1 MKKIVMLLAAVCAM
15 GAFASELGVTVN
27 GVDVGDGFGEGWYYD
42 TTTHYVEVTGG
53 GAYVL
58 SGTNTSGQVMFS
70 IDSDAEV
77 TLSNLCLRC
86 TTADECCFWATNDV
100 NVTLFLAGT
109 NTLDASGRGGAE
121 MGEGL
126 CIENGTR
133 LTITNAPSYA
143 DADAV
148 LIARGSYNRAAIAV
162 GRNGTEGTRP
172 YFEIAGGTVRANW
185 FDAPARWS
193 AGIGAS
199 YKTGK
204 NGEADIVISGGF
216 VFARGG
222 HGDPG
227 IGAADYESAGAP
239 DISIT
244 GGYVEA
250 EGGEGAA
257 AIGGGLN
264 GKYGTVTVAGGTV
277 RATGGGSEAS
287 DMIAGGSTRGGGAF
301 RITGGSVV
309 LGRGTVAPA
318 PSNGT
323 DRVWCVTVTNLTPNA
338 TATVTGL
345 DGYGT
350 NDVVADGDGK
360 IYLWLPNGERTF
372 DVKSGGTTRR
382 YSATVNGADITA
394 THVARVFGVTINGR
408 EAGLG
413 PEPPNDG
420 WSLVDGTNVVFY
432 GTQNGLMLSGTNVDA
447 SLVFSVPG
455 DIASDSVAVGFADLS
470 LSSAGKPFVV
480 AAGKKLS
487 VSLFGTSFVSGV
499 IQGDVAILGA
509 EEDER
514 TGSLSIA
521 GEVAG
526 TLEVGAGRI
535 DLGGARVKNL
545 KVADGVVTWNRFNGD
560 SVIIDGG
567 SVRVADLAE
576 MNPAPTNSD
585 GAALWCVTVP
595 VGDARGKVTV
605 TGATDL
611 DKRFPGYY
619 GLQHIFTDDGRVC
632 LWLPNGEYQFSAEFG
647 AGPIP
652 YAATVD
658 GGHVDALVDSD
669 RLTGVTVNGRDTGLG
684 AYDGCGWK
692 RTEDKYVELDGTV
705 GSYVIAGSND
715 VGNVMI
721 AVNGNASV
729 TLSNLYL
736 RCTTQNECCFWATN
750 NTTVALYLA
759 GTNTLDAS
767 GSGDAYAEM
776 GEGICIENGTRLT
789 ITNAPGFA
797 DADAVLIA
805 RGSYER
811 AAIAVGRNGAEGARP
826 SFEIAGGTVCAN
838 WFDAPALWSAG
849 IGASYKTGQNGEA
862 DIVISGGFVFA
873 RGGYEDPGIGAADF
887 ELAGAPD
894 ISITGGYVE
903 AVGGY
908 HAAAIGGGQRGKY
921 GNVRVAGGTVRATG
935 GEYASDMIAGHTDKV
950 GGAFRIVGGSVV
962 LGHGTVA
969 PAPSNG
975 TDRVWCVTVADLSP
989 NAAVTV
995 TGLGDYGTKDIVADG
1010 DGKVC
1015 LWLPNGNHSF
1025 TVNCGYGDLHYTAAV
1040 GGANTVAVVDETQ
1053 LSGLKVNGRFV
1064 CFGPA
1069 ANDGWDLE
1077 GNVLAI
1083 AGAGKT
1089 YAITN
1094 TLSSW
1099 WDGNIDVRAKDVT
1112 VVLEAMNVRTSSGNA
1127 LRVASGA
1134 SAVIQ
1139 LSGKSSLC
1147 SKEGQMAT
1155 VNVPYGASVTITNA
1169 PGAAIAELNVTHGS
1183 GTSDCAGI
1191 GGNYR
1196 QNCGNITIAGGR
1208 VFATNNMR
1216 GAGIGGG
1223 MQSSGACGTIRITG
1237 GYVEATGGSLG
1248 GSGIGSG
1255 RRCLGVGAN
1264 TPPIVIS
1271 GGTVKATGN
1280 YYAKNKVW
1288 GSDIGRGAQNS
1299 GGSVTIL
1306 GGSVLDV
1313 SGHIAP
1319 APNANNVRVWR
1330 VTVTNLEANATATVT
1345 GLGDYGT
1352 NDIVAD
1358 ASGKIYLWL
1367 PNGIHNFSVNGADYV
1382 ARVANANTTAR
1393 FSSELTGVTVNGI
1406 DAGFGSGEGWY
1417 YDATTNCVKVTGG
1430 GGTYVLSGTNTSGQV
1445 MFSIDCSATVTLDNL
1460 CIKAPSQRDGG
1471 GVIKIET
1478 LGTDVNLLLSGT
1490 NTLDFV
1496 AESNAAGIFV
1506 SYAKLTIDN
1515 APGCRGSLTVT
1526 GGHWGA
1532 GIGGYCSEN
1541 GEIVIN
1547 GGDITATGGEG
1558 SAGIGS
1564 GYLDV
1569 SPHANGLI
1577 TINGG
1582 RIVATAGWGGALS
1595 IGCPKNRG
1603 DGAPIRITGG
1613 TVIAKD
1619 GIGAS
1624 EDYGNGCTNTFTGG
1638 SIYVGV
1644 KTLYRWPVDEAGASV
1659 WCVTVTNLEANAT
1672 ATVTG
1677 LDGYGT
1683 KDVVAD
1689 GDGKIYLWLPNGSY
1703 GFSVNGAYYVAEV
1716 QDANVIAT
1724 RFSGE
1729 LTGVTVNGID
1739 AGFGSGKGWTFAAKW
1754 LKISSPG
1761 EYVLSGSAT
1770 DFGVEIISDATVTL
1784 DNLCIKAPEMTG
1796 GGGVIKMLTP
1806 ETDVNLLLS
1815 GTNKLELAAGS
1826 KAAGINVRFAKLTI
1840 DNAPGCRGSLTV
1852 TGGDYGA
1859 GIGGYCSENGE
1870 IVINGGDITATGGYA
1885 SAGIGSGYWYKN
1897 PHANGPITINGGRI
1911 QAKGD
1916 LGGCSIG
1923 CPANKGDGAPIRITG
1938 GTVIAT
1944 QGIGASIPGG
1954 NGCTNTF
1961 TGGSI
1966 YVGDKTLYRWPV
1978 DEAGASVWCVTVT
1991 NLAPNAT
1998 ATVTGLDDYG
2008 TNDVVADGDGKIY
2021 LWLPNG
2027 SYYFSVNGAYY
2038 VAEVR
2043 NANTI
2048 ATQVVGLPVTPG
2060 EKAGEYET
2068 AAAATNAARTAYVLP
2083 REDVADAL
2091 ATDAARSA
2099 YAQMFGFIVTGEG
2112 VIWSVEAELTPPAWS
2127 NLVESA
2133 AAATRQVPV
2142 ADIATGAE
2150 TSFTAT
2156 NCVPG
2161 FFYSLRS
2168 GTKLDTLSTDGSRT
2182 NVLCGADKSVA
2193 PGEVPFGPVAKPS
2206 DAVGFFTV
2214 GVQVAP

>member
-1 MKKIVMLLAAVCAM
+1 MKKIVMLLAAVCAV
-15 GAFASELGVTVN
+15 GAFASELKLGVTVN
-27 GVDVGDGFGEGWYYD
+27 GVDVGVGPGEGWYYD

-109 NTLDASGRGGAE
+109 NTLDASGSGDAYAE

-133 LTITNAPSYA
+133 LTITNAPGFA

-264 GKYGTVTVAGGTV
+264 GKYGTVTVTGGTV
-277 RATGGGSEAS
+277 RARGGNNAP

-345 DGYGT
+345 GDYGT

-413 PEPPNDG
+413 PESPDDDG
-420 WSLVDGTNVVFY
+420 WSLVDGTNVVFD

-455 DIASDSVAVGFADLS
+455 DIASGSVEVGFADLS

-576 MNPAPTNSD
+576 MIPAPTNSD

-652 YAATVD
+652 YAAAVA

-759 GTNTLDAS
+759 GTNTLDAF
-767 GSGDAYAEM
+767 AK
-776 GEGICIENGTRLT
+776 GEGLCIENGTRLT

-873 RGGYEDPGIGAADF
+873 RGGRGDPGIGAADF
-887 ELAGAPD
+887 ESAGAPD

-903 AVGGY
+903 AVGGEG
-908 HAAAIGGGQRGKY
+908 AAAIGGGQSGKY

-935 GEYASDMIAGHTDKV
+935 GESGAFDMIAGDSTRG
-950 GGAFRIVGGSVV
+950 GGAFRITGGSVV
-962 LGHGTVA
+962 LGRGTVA
-969 PAPSNG
+969 PAPSNV

-995 TGLGDYGTKDIVADG
+995 TELGDYGTKDIVADR
-1010 DGKVC
+1010 DGKIC
-1015 LWLPNGNHSF
+1015 LWLPNGNYGF
-1025 TVNCGYGDLHYTAAV
+1025 FVNCGYGVLRYTAAV
-1040 GGANTVAVVDETQ
+1040 DGANTVAVVDETQ

-1083 AGAGKT
+1083 AGAGRT

-1099 WDGNIDVRAKDVT
+1099 SGNIDVRAKDVT
-1112 VVLEAMNVRTSSGNA
+1112 VVLEAINVSTSSGNA

-1183 GTSDCAGI
+1183 GVSDCAGI

-1208 VFATNNMR
+1208 VFATNSMR

-1223 MQSSGACGTIRITG
+1223 MQSSGSCGTIRITG

-1393 FSSELTGVTVNGI
+1393 FSSELTGVTVNGV
-1406 DAGFGSGEGWY
+1406 DAVFGSGDGWY
-1417 YDATTNCVKVTGG
+1417 YDASTNCVKVTGG

-1460 CIKAPSQRDGG
+1460 CIKAPWQGDGG
-1471 GVIKIET
+1471 GVIKMLK
-1478 LGTDVNLLLSGT
+1478 LGTDVKLLLSGT
-1490 NTLDFV
+1490 NKLEL
-1496 AESNAAGIFV
+1496 AAGSAAAGIFV
-1506 SYAKLTIDN
+1506 RYAKLTIDN
-1515 APGCRGSLTVT
+1515 APGCCGSLTVT
-1526 GGHWGA
+1526 GGRWGA

-1541 GEIVIN
+1541 GEIVID

-1564 GYLDV
+1564 GY
-1569 SPHANGLI
+1569 
-1577 TINGG
+1577 
-1582 RIVATAGWGGALS
+1582 W
-1595 IGCPKNRG
+1595 
-1603 DGAPIRITGG
+1603 
-1613 TVIAKD
+1613 
-1619 GIGAS
+1619 
-1624 EDYGNGCTNTFTGG
+1624 
-1638 SIYVGV
+1638 
-1644 KTLYRWPVDEAGASV
+1644 DE
-1659 WCVTVTNLEANAT
+1659 
-1672 ATVTG
+1672 
-1677 LDGYGT
+1677 
-1683 KDVVAD
+1683 
-1689 GDGKIYLWLPNGSY
+1689 
-1703 GFSVNGAYYVAEV
+1703 
-1716 QDANVIAT
+1716 
-1724 RFSGE
+1724 
-1729 LTGVTVNGID
+1729 
-1739 AGFGSGKGWTFAAKW
+1739 
-1754 LKISSPG
+1754 
-1761 EYVLSGSAT
+1761 
-1770 DFGVEIISDATVTL
+1770 
-1784 DNLCIKAPEMTG
+1784 
-1796 GGGVIKMLTP
+1796 
-1806 ETDVNLLLS
+1806 
-1815 GTNKLELAAGS
+1815 
-1826 KAAGINVRFAKLTI
+1826 
-1840 DNAPGCRGSLTV
+1840 
-1852 TGGDYGA
+1852 
-1859 GIGGYCSENGE
+1859 
-1870 IVINGGDITATGGYA
+1870 
-1885 SAGIGSGYWYKN
+1885 N
-1897 PHANGPITINGGRI
+1897 PHANGPITISGGRI
-1911 QAKGD
+1911 VATGKD
-1916 LGGCSIG
+1916 AARSIG
-1923 CPANKGDGAPIRITG
+1923 CPASKGDGAPIRITG

-1944 QGIGASIPGG
+1944 QGIGASRFGG

-1966 YVGDKTLYRWPV
+1966 YVGVKTLYSGPV
-1978 DEAGASVWCVTVT
+1978 DGAGASVWCVTVT
-1991 NLAPNAT
+1991 NLARNAT
-1998 ATVTGLDDYG
+1998 ATVTGLGDYG
-2008 TNDVVADGDGKIY
+2008 TKDVVADESGKIY

-2027 SYYFSVNGAYY
+2027 NYGFFVNGAYY
-2038 VAEVR
+2038 VAEVQG
-2043 NANTI
+2043 ANTT

-2060 EKAGEYET
+2060 VKAGPYET

-2182 NVLCGADKSVA
+2182 NVLCGAGKSVA